1 MTLVDYI
8 TNHTNQNIINNNTI
22 IDISKNKT
30 NYNIC
35 PISPISKIINIC
47 NISPSKKI
55 KFSNERIT
63 HNFYL
68 ENQEKQDY
76 WRE

>member
-1 MTLVDYI
+1 MTLIDYI
-8 TNHTNQNIINNNTI
+8 TNHTNNNIINNNTI
-22 IDISKNKT
+22 IDICNNKT
-30 NYNIC
+30 IYNIC
-35 PISPISKIINIC
+35 PISTICTIINIC

-68 ENQEKQDY
+68 ENWEKQDY
-76 WRE
+76 

>member
-8 TNHTNQNIINNNTI
+8 TNYTNKNIINNNII
-22 IDISKNKT
+22 IDISNNKT
-30 NYNIC
+30 NYNNC

-47 NISPSKKI
+47 NINPSETI
-55 KFSNERIT
+55 KLSNERIT

-68 ENQEKQDY
+68 ENWEKQDY

>member
-47 NISPSKKI
+47 NIKPRKKN
-55 KFSNERIT
+55 KFSNERIP
-63 HNFYL
+63 HNF
-68 ENQEKQDY
+68 
-76 WRE
+76 